1 MKVLLVG
8 GSGMVG
14 SFITPYLIE
23 KNFTLKVLDIKK
35 PKIDIEWING
45 SIDDPNAI
53 NQAVKDIDA
62 FIWLAMQSPQGGSN
76 THQDVK
82 IIQENYFTNCLGL
95 HTFLWLAQE
104 KGISKGIYT
113 SSMSVHYRE
122 RKYFPTENM
131 SLDTPSVYGLSKGFG
146 EKICQYFSSWFDMNI
161 IALRIT
167 GPRKRNEY
175 IKIRDA
181 KKRIISQE
189 EADRLR
195 TDLYVT
201 DEEDLANAY
210 ILSLDKI
217 NKGHGRFDPI
227 FIAGDENEEEHN
239 LTKAKQY
246 LGWQPKSHI
255 KYLSKEKI

>member
-1 MKVLLVG
+1 
-8 GSGMVG
+8 
-14 SFITPYLIE
+14 
-23 KNFTLKVLDIKK
+23 
-35 PKIDIEWING
+35 
-45 SIDDPNAI
+45 
-53 NQAVKDIDA
+53 
-62 FIWLAMQSPQGGSN
+62 
-76 THQDVK
+76 
-82 IIQENYFTNCLGL
+82 
-95 HTFLWLAQE
+95 
-104 KGISKGIYT
+104 
-113 SSMSVHYRE
+113 MSVHYRE

-175 IKIRDA
+175 IKIRHA
-181 KKRIISQE
+181 KE
-189 EADRLR
+189 RLAPI

-201 DEEDLANAY
+201 YQEDLANAY